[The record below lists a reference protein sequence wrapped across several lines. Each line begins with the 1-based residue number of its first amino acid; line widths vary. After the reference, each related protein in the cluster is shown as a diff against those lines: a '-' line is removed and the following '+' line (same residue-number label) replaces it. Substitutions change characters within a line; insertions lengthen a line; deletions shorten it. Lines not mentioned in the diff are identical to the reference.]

1 MATREARTRRAHFR
15 RRTAR
20 AREATVAAATL
31 RRSINRNRGLA
42 AAPES
47 ARLGERS
54 APGHWLYCLAPPSE
68 LTENA
73 RELGG
78 ARMRLICSLCHHYPP
93 RCVGSE
99 CRVLVR
105 ICGIEGR
112 IGAARRS
119 RLPGWPQAGAV
130 RDRSM

>member
-42 AAPES
+42 AAPEGE
-47 ARLGERS
+47 RLGERS

-73 RELGG
+73 RELAGG
-78 ARMRLICSLCHHYPP
+78 SNAANLQSLSSLSAQMRRQRVSSARADLRH
-93 RCVGSE
+93 
-99 CRVLVR
+99 
-105 ICGIEGR
+105 
-112 IGAARRS
+112 
-119 RLPGWPQAGAV
+119 
-130 RDRSM
+130 